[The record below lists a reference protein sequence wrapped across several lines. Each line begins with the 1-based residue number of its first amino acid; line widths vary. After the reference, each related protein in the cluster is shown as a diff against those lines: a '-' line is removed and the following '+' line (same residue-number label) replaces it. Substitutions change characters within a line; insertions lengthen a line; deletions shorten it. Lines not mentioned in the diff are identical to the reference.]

1 MMHMEKIMPNFIEY
15 YEADKMRYGAKPDR
29 EQLMFCYFFR
39 KAQCYSNRLLKL
51 VYRALLYRYCTKRGL
66 KISWRTQIGKGFYIG
81 HPYAITINENAVLGK
96 NVNIHKG
103 ATIGQTNRG
112 STKGVPTVGDNVWIG
127 INSIIVGNIRVV
139 NDVLIAPGAYVN
151 FDVPDHSIVI
161 GNPGRIISSDHATEG
176 YINNTI

>member
-29 EQLMFCYFFR
+29 EHLT
-39 KAQCYSNRLLKL
+39 LTLTL
-51 VYRALLYRYCTKRGL
+51 ALALT
-66 KISWRTQIGKGFYIG
+66 
-81 HPYAITINENAVLGK
+81 ITINENAVLGK